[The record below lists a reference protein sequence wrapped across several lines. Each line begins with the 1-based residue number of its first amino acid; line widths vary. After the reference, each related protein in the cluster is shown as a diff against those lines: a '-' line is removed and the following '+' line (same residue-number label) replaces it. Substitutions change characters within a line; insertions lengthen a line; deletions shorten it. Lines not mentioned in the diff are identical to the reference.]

1 VLLATSGFAAAIF
14 GGLNS
19 AYAAL
24 VGGVVLGVL
33 QAFVAGYI
41 DAAYQTEVTLV
52 LIIVVMLYQSGRR
65 STLAE
70 EVA

>member
-1 VLLATSGFAAAIF
+1 V
-14 GGLNS
+14 
-19 AYAAL
+19 YAAL

-33 QAFVAGYI
+33 QAFVAGYL

-52 LIIVVMLYQSGRR
+52 LIIAVMLYQSGRR
-65 STLAE
+65 NTLAE